1 MKNTLMVC
9 SGDPEV
15 VWNAFRM
22 GNLMLEQMDDVTIF
36 LNGSAVRYASL
47 ASVTFPLIELAKLF
61 TLSEGVL
68 LACGK
73 LLDLHGVEA
82 GYHQR
87 AKQTDLYQLI
97 VESDRLVTF

>member
-22 GNLMLEQMDDVTIF
+22 GNLMLEQMDDVIIF
-36 LNGSAVRYASL
+36 LNGPAVRYAVL
-47 ASVTFPLIELAKLF
+47 ASATFPLLELAKLF

-68 LACGK
+68 LA
-73 LLDLHGVEA
+73 
-82 GYHQR
+82 
-87 AKQTDLYQLI
+87 
-97 VESDRLVTF
+97 